1 MGMFQIDRAKTS
13 LTRVLSTI
21 SKATYHRINTEV
33 ETALVLKR
41 AKLLFSTPTA
51 NNQAVK
57 TEISSL

>member
-33 ETALVLKR
+33 VTALELNR

-51 NNQAVK
+51 NNQVVK
-57 TEISSL
+57 TQISSL